1 MKKIHIRPAVKEDAK
16 ALLEVYAPFVI
27 SEDRNLSDVSF
38 EYEVPS
44 EEEFKGRIENIS
56 AKYPYLVCEVEGK
69 IAGYVYA
76 HEYIPRA
83 AYQWGAEV
91 TIYLGPV
98 LQGLGAGRV
107 LYEALEELL
116 RMQGVLTTYA
126 CVTASN
132 AHSVGL
138 HEAMGYK
145 IVGRFNQC
153 GFKHG
158 HWLDMVW
165 LEKQIMG
172 RPLTPPP
179 LMSWHD
185 MEEREV
191 NAVLNRANKK
201 LNKIWAE
208 KHPR

>member
-1 MKKIHIRPAVKEDAK
+1 MKKIQIRPATVDDAK

-27 SEDRNLSDVSF
+27 SENRNLSDVSF

-44 EEEFKGRIENIS
+44 EKEFQERIQSIS
-56 AKYPYLVCEVEGK
+56 AQYPYLVCEVEGK

-76 HEYIPRA
+76 HAYIPRA

-91 TIYLGPV
+91 TIYLAPA
-98 LQGLGAGRV
+98 LQGIGAGRV

-132 AHSVGL
+132 LHSVRM
-138 HEAMGYK
+138 HESLGYK
-145 IVGRFNQC
+145 IVGKFVQC

-165 LEKQIMG
+165 LEKSIMG
-172 RPLTPPP
+172 RPLNPFPIK
-179 LMSWHD
+179 SW
-185 MEEREV
+185 REIEQREI
-191 NAVLNRANKK
+191 NAVVNKAEKTLNR
-201 LNKIWAE
+201 IWAE